1 MRYSPHI
8 NQNFLQSD
16 LADRVFHKQFTNG
29 SEMVFTYACDDA
41 ERLRGPSTDHNCYD
55 RDAQVLTREGW
66 VHVYEVTREDE
77 IADVNNSG
85 EVEWNTPSDI
95 IVKKY
100 SGKMVTFTHRGFHL
114 RVTGD
119 HNVWVNYHLKSNSV
133 CKRPDQY
140 EFVSALDAA
149 QTSRMG
155 FKMTCQASWKK
166 IAPRFRKFKGVA
178 VRKRRCCERL
188 RLPYKAFARLVG
200 WYIAEG
206 STRQQ
211 RYSTWGFAISAVIAQ
226 KTEKGLSDILR
237 CVKDCNLPYYDNKNK
252 VTGVHHIVIHSET
265 LGRYFYVLGKSRN
278 KYIPREFFEYPS
290 LLLEVLK
297 GIYAGDASYHKGE
310 AWDKGTLRTR
320 SKRLA
325 EDVQEAWLRL
335 GRPAPIH
342 VRSMADEPLYEIRPR
357 KRDYF
362 IFWRWEAAKKKRFTI
377 EEVVDEEVYCFTV
390 KNHRPLVKGN
400 FKSLPCISSQC
411 FDEVQDMLYDPVVL
425 VGNETLSE
433 SDYGYQTFAGTPK
446 TMENTIQYL
455 WELSTQSEWVMK
467 CSSCGKYVYIDHE
480 KAVGK
485 TGPICTCGAYL
496 NPYTG
501 QWIDLYPERTM
512 HGYHISQLIMP
523 RNVPLAMA
531 NRTKKEQEQADM
543 RWSRI
548 LTKYEESP
556 LPVFRNEVLGVSD
569 EIGTRL
575 LSKEELAALCV
586 GRSFD
591 EYARDR
597 NFRGCTNVIAGVD
610 WSGGGVGGFSR
621 TVLWIWG
628 YRPSDTKLVTLL
640 VKILPGTNPV
650 RSTEEIIQ
658 TCKQYGVHFIV
669 GDAGE
674 GALANDLLRKGLGM
688 HIVTQIQYGSQ
699 AHALKF
705 NGVDRYLGDRTTL
718 IDNYFMLLKNQRVE
732 FGPLK
737 EMKVAMEDILN
748 EYEEVTHTGKK
759 VWRHSPQKPDDCLHA
774 GLFGW
779 IAWKILNHDLRFWQ
793 E

>member
-1 MRYSPHI
+1 MVQETTTLSNAAEALLLLDGQPFRFDNWPMHRELYDARHTRTLYKTSRQVGKSTTLGNLSILQCRLIPFFSTMFVSPSREQTTRFSNTRVGKTMRYSPYI

-41 ERLRGPSTDHNCYD
+41 ERLRGPSTDHNAY
-55 RDAQVLTREGW
+55 
-66 VHVYEVTREDE
+66 DE
-77 IADVNNSG
+77 IQDV
-85 EVEWNTPSDI
+85 
-95 IVKKY
+95 
-100 SGKMVTFTHRGFHL
+100 
-114 RVTGD
+114 
-119 HNVWVNYHLKSNSV
+119 
-133 CKRPDQY
+133 
-140 EFVSALDAA
+140 
-149 QTSRMG
+149 
-155 FKMTCQASWKK
+155 
-166 IAPRFRKFKGVA
+166 
-178 VRKRRCCERL
+178 
-188 RLPYKAFARLVG
+188 
-200 WYIAEG
+200 
-206 STRQQ
+206 
-211 RYSTWGFAISAVIAQ
+211 
-226 KTEKGLSDILR
+226 
-237 CVKDCNLPYYDNKNK
+237 
-252 VTGVHHIVIHSET
+252 
-265 LGRYFYVLGKSRN
+265 
-278 KYIPREFFEYPS
+278 
-290 LLLEVLK
+290 
-297 GIYAGDASYHKGE
+297 
-310 AWDKGTLRTR
+310 
-320 SKRLA
+320 
-325 EDVQEAWLRL
+325 
-335 GRPAPIH
+335 
-342 VRSMADEPLYEIRPR
+342 
-357 KRDYF
+357 
-362 IFWRWEAAKKKRFTI
+362 
-377 EEVVDEEVYCFTV
+377 
-390 KNHRPLVKGN
+390 
-400 FKSLPCISSQC
+400 
-411 FDEVQDMLYDPVVL
+411 LYDPVIL

-543 RWSRI
+543 RWARI

-569 EIGTRL
+569 EIGTRF
-575 LSKEELAALCV
+575 LSKEELEALCV

-705 NGVDRYLGDRTTL
+705 NDVDRYLGDRTTL